1 MPTADRGYL
10 GDCDAVFN
18 RVKAGFVW
26 TSDDEQHGM
35 EDWRIPEDFDRVR
48 DDCDG
53 FALACR
59 ELLRE
64 KGHEPR
70 LVCCLTERGG
80 GHLICALG
88 KVALDNR
95 MTGVETLERLVKFYR
110 YELVSISGIRPGDDW
125 HEVKGLVS

>member
-10 GDCDAVFN
+10 DDCDAVFN

-64 KGHEPR
+64 KGHQPR
-70 LVCCLTERGG
+70 LLFCLTEGGG
-80 GHLICALG
+80 GHLICVLG

-95 MTGVETLERLVKFYR
+95 MVSVETIARLASRFR
-110 YELVSISGIRPGDDW
+110 YELVSISGTEPGEDW
-125 HEVKGLVS
+125 HDVHSLKS